1 MALALGKLTTGTP
14 KFRGSGSLSACTIGK
29 RETNHSR
36 GKSQFPQSQCHP
48 SPRTGIALCT
58 RLSFALHELLEKGRN
73 TWKRAVYSLEDF
85 LRLSQGRQLYIYIYF
100 QYVFSISSPDKNQ
113 ITIGKTSVLTAVI
126 DLSNQDEVSYNPE
139 VIITHDT
146 SLQYEKMTVLDVSI
160 QHIFIF

>member
-1 MALALGKLTTGTP
+1 MNYSKKAETLEREQYIRSKTFRDCP
-14 KFRGSGSLSACTIGK
+14 KVGNFI
-29 RETNHSR
+29 
-36 GKSQFPQSQCHP
+36 
-48 SPRTGIALCT
+48 
-58 RLSFALHELLEKGRN
+58 
-73 TWKRAVYSLEDF
+73 
-85 LRLSQGRQLYIYIYF
+85 YIYIYF

-113 ITIGKTSVLTAVI
+113 ITIGKTRVLTAVI